1 MDDGC
6 FLKRRRE
13 EMNEEEETGAQR
25 RGARRQ
31 SAFILFES
39 HRPVRSY
46 STQETK
52 VSIFGSRILKM
63 EVSAL
68 VLACGLR
75 VGADESR
82 GLELMEPII
91 GPCMSS
97 RSDLSTMP
105 SDFFSILTTPSLW
118 LRDHL
123 TYPGF
128 VNFFFSRLD

>member
-13 EMNEEEETGAQR
+13 KMNEEEEKGAQR

-31 SAFILFES
+31 SAFIFFES

-46 STQETK
+46 STRKQ
-52 VSIFGSRILKM
+52 RILKM

-128 VNFFFSRLD
+128 VNVFFSRFD

>member
-13 EMNEEEETGAQR
+13 H
-25 RGARRQ
+25 RGEGR
-31 SAFILFES
+31 ED
-39 HRPVRSY
+39 
-46 STQETK
+46 K
-52 VSIFGSRILKM
+52 VPSSSLNPIAPFGLTRLGNKGLRILKM

-68 VLACGLR
+68 VLARGLR

-128 VNFFFSRLD
+128 VSVFFSRFD

>member
-13 EMNEEEETGAQR
+13 H
-25 RGARRQ
+25 RGEGR
-31 SAFILFES
+31 ED
-39 HRPVRSY
+39 
-46 STQETK
+46 K
-52 VSIFGSRILKM
+52 VPSSSLNPIAPFGLTRLGNKGLRILKM

-128 VNFFFSRLD
+128 VNVFVSRLD